1 MRLQSTRKLTYNW
14 KRSLR
19 LLFKVPT
26 QDEGASKSGGVG
38 GVEKEDVD
46 IRKIAECQAQ
56 GAGQSLQRILPLQMD
71 N

>member
-14 KRSLR
+14 KRGLQ
-19 LLFKVPT
+19 LLFKVLT
-26 QDEGASKSGGVG
+26 QDEGASKSGGVD

-56 GAGQSLQRILPLQMD
+56 GAGQSLQRILPLKMD